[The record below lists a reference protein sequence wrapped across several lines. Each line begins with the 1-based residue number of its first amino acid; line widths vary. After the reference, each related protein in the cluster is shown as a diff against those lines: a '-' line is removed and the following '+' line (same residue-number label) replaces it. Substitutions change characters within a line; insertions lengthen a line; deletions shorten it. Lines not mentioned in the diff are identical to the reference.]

1 MTLITLLQCLLAPLP
16 LTDSVIVDSNI
27 SFEQAIQGSTAPDS
41 IIRTLTL
48 VNVEYYSFDNRLHR
62 GQIVVHREL
71 EEDVRNLFHELR
83 QQRFPVES
91 VIPIRF
97 DKPNNGTS
105 MDTLNNTYGFHYR
118 TKATF
123 RTTQLSTHARGRAID
138 INPFHNPAHLRNGH
152 IIPSR
157 GHYAPGTP
165 GTLSDTSSIVRYMR
179 QQGWRWGGGWKSVQ
193 DYMHFE
199 KP

>member
-83 QQRFPVES
+83 RQRFPAES
-91 VIPIRF
+91 VIPIR
-97 DKPNNGTS
+97 DHLS
-105 MDTLNNTYGFHYR
+105 RHAYGM
-118 TKATF
+118 
-123 RTTQLSTHARGRAID
+123 AID